1 MYYIFFIA
9 VTVLFS
15 SGVRAQEE
23 HGDVVVHSD
32 PRLGLLLKKE
42 RTVAR
47 AATEREHAKIN
58 ADRPIA
64 RAVIP
69 VSGTPT
75 ASTAV
80 GIVHEKPA
88 EVVPSKPLPRYVTPP
103 HGKVIYSGKGFRVQI
118 YNGPDRNKAM
128 DIKMQFMRNNPA
140 LRTYLTY
147 IAPCFRVKVGNYRH
161 RSDAEGMYREARS
174 TYQPCMI
181 VPDIITIN
189 TY

>member
-1 MYYIFFIA
+1 MFI
-9 VTVLFS
+9 TVAILFAP
-15 SGVRAQEE
+15 GIRAQED

-42 RTVAR
+42 RTIAK
-47 AATEREHAKIN
+47 AAIERTRTKIS
-58 ADRPIA
+58 ADKPIA

-69 VSGTPT
+69 VMGTPT

-80 GIVHEKPA
+80 GIVHEKPV
-88 EVVPSKPLPRYVTPP
+88 EVAPSKPLPRYITPP

-140 LRTYLTY
+140 MRTYLTY
-147 IAPCFRVKVGNYRH
+147 TSPCFRVKVGNYRH